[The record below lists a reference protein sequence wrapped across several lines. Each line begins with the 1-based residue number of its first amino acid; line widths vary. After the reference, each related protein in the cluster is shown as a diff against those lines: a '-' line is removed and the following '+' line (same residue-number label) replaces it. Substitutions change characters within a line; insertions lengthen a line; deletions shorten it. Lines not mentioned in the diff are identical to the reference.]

1 MLLFVEDARRF
12 HHENLSSDN
21 YSHYSYI
28 AKRLPL
34 DITYSVQMAGTGLYF
49 NPLIPLKSFK
59 KLDLEQDTR
68 KIKYG
73 VIEIGKA
80 VSDLETWETFGLAGR
95 LQKPVLPFI

>member
-1 MLLFVEDARRF
+1 M
-12 HHENLSSDN
+12 SSDN

-34 DITYSVQMAGTGLYF
+34 DITNSVQMGGTGLYF
-49 NPLIPLKSFK
+49 NPLIPLKNFK
-59 KLDLEQDTR
+59 GIDFADDTR

-80 VSDLETWETFGLAGR
+80 IDDLQNWETFGLAGR
-95 LQKPVLPFI
+95 L